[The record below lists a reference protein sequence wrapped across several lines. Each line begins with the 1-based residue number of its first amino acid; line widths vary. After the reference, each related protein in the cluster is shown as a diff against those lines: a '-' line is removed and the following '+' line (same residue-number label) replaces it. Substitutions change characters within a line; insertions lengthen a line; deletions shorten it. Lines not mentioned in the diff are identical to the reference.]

1 MYDLCKIFKN
11 LQQIFQKSDLILLDV
26 LTARDAAIVNLN
38 VLKEMPVPG
47 GEERY
52 LNDLTQKDIEEGGAR
67 RTSQAHRFVISMNR
81 EDGAVRIEITQS
93 AINFLDERMDIEED
107 GTINSLMINRYLTQI
122 QQ

>member
-1 MYDLCKIFKN
+1 MLCKKYE
-11 LQQIFQKSDLILLDV
+11 S
-26 LTARDAAIVNLN
+26 ARDAVIVNLN

-47 GEERY
+47 GEEERY
-52 LNDLTQKDIEEGGAR
+52 LNDLTEKEIEEGGAR
-67 RTSQAHRFVISMNR
+67 RTGQAHRFVTSMNR